1 MKAVFQKIALLALS
15 LVALAACNEKNPFDV
30 PDDMVV
36 LNMMDVAKGQG
47 ISIDTDALSQK
58 LGIPVVPM
66 SAIRIKDYRG
76 LYESIENALA

>member
-36 LNMMDVAKGQG
+36 LNMM
-47 ISIDTDALSQK
+47 
-58 LGIPVVPM
+58 
-66 SAIRIKDYRG
+66 
-76 LYESIENALA
+76 N